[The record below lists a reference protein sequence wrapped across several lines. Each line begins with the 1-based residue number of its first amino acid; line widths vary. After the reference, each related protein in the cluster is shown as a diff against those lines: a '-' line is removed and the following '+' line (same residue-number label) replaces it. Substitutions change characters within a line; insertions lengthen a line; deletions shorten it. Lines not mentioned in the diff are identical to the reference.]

1 MAEVQFTEVKTEKGS
16 EAKGRQELTRI
27 IEVSMLK
34 DKDEVLYDSDK
45 DDDNVVYSQEDTET
59 KGKILKQKNLKR

>member
-1 MAEVQFTEVKTEKGS
+1 MYLRKKVVIQAGS
-16 EAKGRQELTRI
+16 KRPVVVPKLN
-27 IEVSMLK
+27 

>member
-1 MAEVQFTEVKTEKGS
+1 MVTKAGS
-16 EAKGRQELTRI
+16 RKPVT
-27 IEVSMLK
+27 VPMLK

-45 DDDNVVYSQEDTET
+45 DDDNVVCSQEDTET